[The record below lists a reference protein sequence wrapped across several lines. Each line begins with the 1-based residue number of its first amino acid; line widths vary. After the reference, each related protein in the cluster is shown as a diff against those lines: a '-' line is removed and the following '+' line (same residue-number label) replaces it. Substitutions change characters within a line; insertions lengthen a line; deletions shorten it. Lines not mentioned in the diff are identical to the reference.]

1 VQANICGCGLS
12 DSVSLSQRCTSVLH
26 APSPIFTP
34 TGCGVHARD
43 AERVSRCDCE
53 VWLMTWILASLKPA
67 CSYLGFVIHVYILV
81 P

>member
-1 VQANICGCGLS
+1 MQANIRGCGLS

-26 APSPIFTP
+26 ALSPILTP

-43 AERVSRCDCE
+43 AERVGRCDRE
-53 VWLMTWILASLKPA
+53 VWLMTWILVSLKRA
-67 CSYLGFVIHVYILV
+67 CSCLGFVIDVYILV